1 MEDEQINRSGIDQ
14 DEAILRE
21 EEDLLNRQR
30 LADRVADLIN
40 NPRYNKKNSVV
51 IGIEGEWGE
60 GKTSLINLALNKVR
74 LNDKNLVIEFN
85 PWNFSNQ
92 NELITDFFNSISEGL
107 DESLAKKIMGYALK
121 LLEHTELEVTPS
133 ITFALLVFSITVR
146 LKGRLKFHGENEKPL
161 KQQRDEIVE
170 GFKKLEKRIVIV
182 IDDIDR
188 LDCAETKL
196 IFKLVKLT
204 SNFPNTVFILAY
216 DRVRVGKRLTEETAQ
231 GRDTVI
237 EGEEYLKKII
247 QQPFLVPKPDPKDIE
262 NILHNAINGELAL
275 VNFKGSEEEIKQ
287 LRKIVYTPGFRNFFQ
302 TIRDIKRYIN
312 SLRLDLRIIGEEEIN
327 MGDFLGTEAI
337 RVFAPEMYL
346 AMSDKEPFFT
356 GVIPIW
362 EYDKDEKMWLEKCK
376 KTSEEIVKK
385 APEEIRGAIKELIPQ
400 LFPCHG
406 NTYMSGWDVTWRKE
420 LRVCSPNHFDKYFRL
435 AILASRISEA
445 QVNKFLSI
453 TDNPAVITERLG
465 EFHENGKFY
474 LLLERLYDRLDSL
487 DILRL
492 ENLLVGIFDFIDNLQ
507 EPPSSEAR
515 IFSNMR
521 SAISLVIKALEQL
534 EDSERSGFLER
545 LLNRVKNFLVTTRL
559 TRALDE
565 ISQDDKEPLL
575 TKDGMVPANSVWLK
589 KIKVAA
595 QDGSLG
601 KSDRLLEAL
610 SYWKHIGKGKD
621 VEAYIM
627 ELLSSKEGLFDF
639 LKGIMGYTT
648 SFGEY
653 TATTTRRIPKKTIEH
668 FNVGEILER
677 QVGALD
683 ESTLTEEEKGIVEMY
698 RNRSDDWIG
707 ETMGELKDRM
717 YESLDKGENPMYP
730 A

>member
-74 LNDKNLVIEFN
+74 PNAKNLVVEFN

-107 DESLAKKIMGYALK
+107 GETLAKKIMGYALK

-133 ITFALLVFSITVR
+133 ITFALLIFSITIR

-231 GRDTVI
+231 SKNTVI

-247 QQPFLVPKPDPKDIE
+247 QQPFLVPKPDPRDIDG
-262 NILHNAINGELAL
+262 ILYRAINGELAL

-287 LRKIVYTPGFRNFFQ
+287 LRKIVYTPGFRKLFQ

-312 SLRLDLRIIGEEEIN
+312 SLRFDLRVIGEEEIN

-346 AMSDKEPFFT
+346 VMSDKEPFFT
-356 GVIPIW
+356 GVIPAW
-362 EYDKDEKMWLEKCK
+362 EHNKNQNDWLAKCK
-376 KTSEEIVKK
+376 KTSVEIVKK
-385 APEEIRGAIKELIPQ
+385 APEELQSAIEELIPQ
-400 LFPCHG
+400 LFPRHG
-406 NTYMSGWDVTWRKE
+406 GSSYSSGWDVTWRNEK
-420 LRVCSPNHFDKYFRL
+420 RVCSSAHFDKYFRL
-435 AILASRISEA
+435 AVLSTFISEA
-445 QVNKFLSI
+445 QVNKLLSI
-453 TDNPAVITERLG
+453 TDNPIAITERLG
-465 EFHENGKFY
+465 EFHGNGKFH
-474 LLLERLYDRLDSL
+474 LLLERLYDRLDNL
-487 DILRL
+487 DALRL
-492 ENLLVGIFDFIDNLQ
+492 ENLLVGIFDFIDDLQ
-507 EPPSSEAR
+507 DPPSSESQ

-521 SAISLVIKALEQL
+521 SAIRLVIKALEQL

-559 TRALDE
+559 IRVLDE
-565 ISQDDKEPLL
+565 ISQDDKELLL

-610 SYWKHIGKGKD
+610 SYWKHIGKEKD

-627 ELLSSKEGLFDF
+627 ELLSSREGLFDF
-639 LKGIMGYTT
+639 LKGIISYIT
-648 SFGEY
+648 SSSDGH
-653 TATTTRRIPKKTIEH
+653 TVTTTRWIPKKNIEH

-677 QVGALD
+677 QIGALD
-683 ESTLTEEEKGIVEMY
+683 ESTLTEEEKEIVKMY
-698 RNRSDDWIG
+698 RNRSDDWVG
-707 ETMGELKDRM
+707 EDYGGIKR
-717 YESLDKGENPMYP
+717 SCI
-730 A
+730 